1 MLTCYERDNAMNE
14 KNNAKVES
22 FELDHTKVKAPF
34 VRKCSSY
41 SGKNGDVVTKF
52 DIRFTQPN
60 ESEMQS
66 EGIHTMEHLL
76 ATYLRETDKDF
87 SESIIDVSPM
97 GCRTGFYMT
106 IWGDWDA
113 SYVAG
118 KVTDAL
124 KLVAQADDVPA
135 VNEIQCGNYRLHSL
149 ELAKKYAFDVL
160 SKGLTDKYMK

>member
-1 MLTCYERDNAMNE
+1 MNE
-14 KNNAKVES
+14 KNNTKVES

-34 VRKCSSY
+34 VRKCSTY
-41 SGKNGDVVTKF
+41 TGKMGDVVTKF

-66 EGIHTMEHLL
+66 DGIHTLEHLL
-76 ATYLRETDKDF
+76 ATYLRESDKAF

-106 IWGDWDA
+106 IWGEWEA
-113 SYVAG
+113 TYVAE
-118 KVTDAL
+118 KITDAL
-124 KLVAQADDVPA
+124 KLVAQATDVPA

-149 ELAKKYAFDVL
+149 ELAKKYAADVL
-160 SKGLTDKYMK
+160 KKGLSDRYLN